1 MASMILSNSFLTGAL
16 AAPRNLSNRFQIQT
30 SLVMRIV
37 ERAVRRCTSRYDH
50 VVTSITSPSSIS
62 LRKEQMG
69 EGKNRGLGRTKTS
82 EGVSHCLLGLR
93 ASTPVVEDDQ
103 DIGESNASVTIN
115 IGGAVVGHWFT
126 VVARSIFGP
135 SATHLRA
142 VCFSNGSTSRVHT
155 A

>member
-1 MASMILSNSFLTGAL
+1 MALGFGLTYASSCTGLFPIIACSD
-16 AAPRNLSNRFQIQT
+16 RWT
-30 SLVMRIV
+30 SLTKVRSGGRYLIRNA

-50 VVTSITSPSSIS
+50 VVISTTSTSSIS
-62 LRKEQMG
+62 LRKEQMDG
-69 EGKNRGLGRTKTS
+69 EKNRGLGRTKTS

-126 VVARSIFGP
+126 VIARSTLSP
-135 SATHLRA
+135 STTE
-142 VCFSNGSTSRVHT
+142 FSTGCLTSR
-155 A
+155 

>member
-1 MASMILSNSFLTGAL
+1 MILSNSFLTGAL
-16 AAPRNLSNRFQIQT
+16 AAPRNPPKRFQIQT
-30 SLVMRIV
+30 SLVIRNV

-50 VVTSITSPSSIS
+50 VVISTTSTSSIS

-69 EGKNRGLGRTKTS
+69 GEKT
-82 EGVSHCLLGLR
+82 EALAEPRPLEEYHIVSVCLR
-93 ASTPVVEDDQ
+93 ASTPIVEDDQ
-103 DIGESNASVTIN
+103 DIGESNASVSIN

-126 VVARSIFGP
+126 VVARSTFGP

-142 VCFSNGSTSRVHT
+142 VCFNNGSTSRVHT